1 VMWLRT
7 RTCGY
12 LVMIYGRD
20 LNLLTLCLV
29 LVLVVILRLTLDQ
42 FYWIYMWLLP

>member
-1 VMWLRT
+1 
-7 RTCGY
+7 
-12 LVMIYGRD
+12 MIYGRD